1 MRLVNED
8 ALEWVEKVLE
18 IFFRVRLWESSKW
31 KRPEMRIYITS
42 LVSLAAA
49 NFLLRRG
56 ETFYNAYHKRCR
68 MSSPRQKYAFAAAT
82 YHAAARYK
90 SRRGRSPAPRREQV
104 VAAAK
109 NLPRAP
115 CSRHILSP
123 RHHTIPAAANVFLAA
138 AGISLRRGEASTTL
152 T

>member
-1 MRLVNED
+1 MREFKVKKTRNEN
-8 ALEWVEKVLE
+8 LYHQS
-18 IFFRVRLWESSKW
+18 RV
-31 KRPEMRIYITS
+31 T
-42 LVSLAAA
+42 
-49 NFLLRRG
+49 RRG
-56 ETFYNAYHKRCR
+56 DISTSPRRDILQRFQKRCR

-115 CSRHILSP
+115 CSRHIVSP
-123 RHHTIPAAANVFLAA
+123 RHHTFYAAANVFLAA
-138 AGISLRRGEASTTL
+138 ATILFRRGEDSTTL
-152 T
+152 V